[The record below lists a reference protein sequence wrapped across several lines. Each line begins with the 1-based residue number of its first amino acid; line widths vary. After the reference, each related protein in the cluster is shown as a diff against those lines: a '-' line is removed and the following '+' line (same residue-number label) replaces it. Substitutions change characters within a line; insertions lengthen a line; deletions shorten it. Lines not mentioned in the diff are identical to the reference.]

1 MDLPEP
7 SVSQRAS
14 LVANALGSAMDAAR
28 RSPPF
33 SPESA
38 ARRRRGELGL
48 EGTIAYRRPRVRPSA
63 MKQPTTAMASPA
75 AVIDAP
81 DRLASS
87 AMSRRNAAA
96 AATHATGANI

>member
-7 SVSQRAS
+7 WVSQRAS

-38 ARRRRGELGL
+38 ARRRRG
-48 EGTIAYRRPRVRPSA
+48 
-63 MKQPTTAMASPA
+63 
-75 AVIDAP
+75 
-81 DRLASS
+81 
-87 AMSRRNAAA
+87 
-96 AATHATGANI
+96 